1 MHKDPLPGPR
11 HRGNLAWP
19 ALLLG
24 AAALVGCAGQH
35 VRVDGTWESE
45 SRQQTFTRVLVVGV
59 TPSVNQRCLF
69 ERFMASKISNEA
81 TTTVAIASCSVV
93 ASKNPLTRESI
104 EQAVAAQGADAV
116 LATRLVSKQW
126 EEEKRGSRDTRGSAS
141 YKATDAG
148 YATGYY
154 GVYGVPVIYGDFET
168 APAASFIEG
177 EVQVSSQLYAIQGPT
192 LVYTLETTAGGFES
206 TDAGTSAI
214 TAAIA
219 GRLHR
224 DGLIR

>member
-1 MHKDPLPGPR
+1 
-11 HRGNLAWP
+11 
-19 ALLLG
+19 
-24 AAALVGCAGQH
+24 
-35 VRVDGTWESE
+35 VRVDGAWETA

-59 TPSVNQRCLF
+59 TPDVNQRCLF

-81 TTTVAIASCSVV
+81 STTVAIASCGVV

-104 EQAVAAQGADAV
+104 QQAVAAQGADAV

-126 EEEKRGSRDTRGSAS
+126 EEEKLGGRDTRGSAS

-148 YATGYY
+148 FETGYY
-154 GVYGVPVIYGDFET
+154 GMYGVPVIYGDFET
-168 APAASFIEG
+168 APSASFIEG
-177 EVQVSSQLYAIQGPT
+177 EARVSSQLYATQGPT
-192 LVYTLETTAGGFES
+192 LVYTLETTAGGFET
-206 TDAGTSAI
+206 TDSGTSAI

-219 GRLHR
+219 DKLHR